1 RPTRNTLAMRA
12 AMNPEEKVSRAPIL
26 LDPEEA
32 PVLGIDRHIDKHV
45 AEEGQGGW
53 RRSCKTSGDSQSKWP
68 ACLSNR
74 VPHRKEADAQQDGV
88 PEFCRELRRP
98 GVPYTR
104 PGADWR
110 EGH

>member
-1 RPTRNTLAMRA
+1 MRA

-74 VPHRKEADAQQDGV
+74 VPHRKEAECAA
-88 PEFCRELRRP
+88 RRRAGILQRTSP
-98 GVPYTR
+98 PRRSVH
-104 PGADWR
+104 ASWR
-110 EGH
+110 